1 MNCLDCLGRT
11 NIVQRFI
18 ALEVSSLGCLWGK
31 SGSLGELSSD
41 RSHDEDVEGEHLER
55 FPW

>member
-55 FPW
+55 FSW